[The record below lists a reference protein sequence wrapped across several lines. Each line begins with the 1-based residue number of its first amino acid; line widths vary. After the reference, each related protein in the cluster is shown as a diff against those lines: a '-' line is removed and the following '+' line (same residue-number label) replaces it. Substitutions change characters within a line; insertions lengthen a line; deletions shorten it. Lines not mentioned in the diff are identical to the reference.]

1 MTSFPNSLMFADAA
15 CSIAAGTVMAETYE
29 AEIPFTFRAGR
40 VTMAP
45 GRYQVWID
53 PASTA
58 RIIRLHN
65 VDSRETLVL
74 LPASIA
80 AADHGEALKLRFACA
95 HARHALASMWVGDYH
110 GAYTFHTPALGRNET
125 PHLADIELTPLPVD

>member
-1 MTSFPNSLMFADAA
+1 MFAAAA
-15 CSIAAGTVMAETYE
+15 CSIAAGNVMAETYE

-45 GRYQVWID
+45 GHYQVWID
-53 PASTA
+53 PESTA

-74 LPASIA
+74 MPASIA
-80 AADHGEALKLRFACA
+80 AAGHDGALKLRFACA
-95 HARHALASMWVGDYH
+95 NSRLALASMWVGDYH
-110 GAYTFHTPALGRNET
+110 GAYTFHTPALGRSDT